1 MSPKWEGG
9 VSKIMSFSDKL
20 CQKMLL
26 ISVNKYYLEK
36 NNKNVILK
44 WKLKIR
50 VLTCN
55 FQASLGMEL
64 RYLALWFWLCRLLLG
79 ADETLQWVLNLFTTL
94 AAVMVSIKCNES
106 NSVQLCFTIRGK
118 GCYLCNGYYFAV
130 TPSVTARRTADCPGW
145 NRMCTSLLLQPCF
158 YCYSIFNSVQ

>member
-1 MSPKWEGG
+1 
-9 VSKIMSFSDKL
+9 MSFSDKL

-55 FQASLGMEL
+55 FQGSLGMEL
-64 RYLALWFWLCRLLLG
+64 RYLAL
-79 ADETLQWVLNLFTTL
+79 
-94 AAVMVSIKCNES
+94 
-106 NSVQLCFTIRGK
+106 
-118 GCYLCNGYYFAV
+118 
-130 TPSVTARRTADCPGW
+130 
-145 NRMCTSLLLQPCF
+145 
-158 YCYSIFNSVQ
+158 